1 MIWRTSVSNFIF
13 GAQRNRKQHPGR
25 NQQRTI
31 KKFPLLSKDF
41 VVLEDKPYSTSEAES
56 STLPNSSAS
65 SPTPSNLL
73 QGTIEEAPKDDSKD
87 TLYEEV
93 IMSGWNLI
101 NTLKAT
107 TSKYFEL

>member
-1 MIWRTSVSNFIF
+1 M
-13 GAQRNRKQHPGR
+13 
-25 NQQRTI
+25 
-31 KKFPLLSKDF
+31 SKDF

-73 QGTIEEAPKDDSKD
+73 QGAIEEATKDDSKD

-93 IMSGWNLI
+93 MMPGWNLT
-101 NTLKAT
+101 NSLKAT
-107 TSKYFEL
+107 ISKYFEL

>member
-1 MIWRTSVSNFIF
+1 MTYIGKKFF
-13 GAQRNRKQHPGR
+13 LGAHRNRNQHSGR
-25 NQQRTI
+25 KQQRTI

-73 QGTIEEAPKDDSKD
+73 QGSIEEAPKDDSKD

-93 IMSGWNLI
+93 MMPG
-101 NTLKAT
+101 
-107 TSKYFEL
+107 